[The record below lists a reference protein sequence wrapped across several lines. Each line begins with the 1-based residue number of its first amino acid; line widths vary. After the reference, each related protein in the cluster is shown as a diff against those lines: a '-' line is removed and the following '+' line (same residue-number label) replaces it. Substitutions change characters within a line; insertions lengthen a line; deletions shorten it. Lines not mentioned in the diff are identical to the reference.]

1 MAASRIRWWRGNLAK
16 WESGESNGLLLTLMR
31 REKVGTENLNWDS
44 RHRPNRP
51 PGLMWCCHA
60 ERIRPESQKSWNRVR
75 TYAHSPLINFHSF
88 LNNQNRFNRLRSTG
102 RSVRE
107 REFTLYAH
115 DHDNCDNKAVFVALM
130 ALLWSHC
137 KVEWNM
143 IAVDQ
148 RILLLTNR
156 LTSRGRSVTAENANL
171 LFFLKPGALSDWNFH
186 F

>member
-88 LNNQNRFNRLRSTG
+88 LNNQNRFNRLRSNG

-107 REFTLYAH
+107 RIYTLRAH

-130 ALLWSHC
+130 ALLWSHWGRMKHDRC
-137 KVEWNM
+137 WSTNFTSYES
-143 IAVDQ
+143 VDKSGS
-148 RILLLTNR
+148 IGY
-156 LTSRGRSVTAENANL
+156 SRKRKLVVFS
-171 LFFLKPGALSDWNFH
+171 
-186 F
+186 